1 MAAAVLVD
9 STYYIWHQRRD
20 LDPFV
25 ALNATPGEHE
35 IVTCGM
41 VMFEVL
47 RGARTDRVLRH
58 YRAAFAL
65 IINVPTTS
73 AIWEHAFQIA
83 WELDRLGTP
92 IPPQDSLIAAHALQ
106 ARASVVT
113 FDKHFSLVPGLTVLD
128 SLDE

>member
-25 ALNATPGEHE
+25 ALKATPGEHE
-35 IVTCGM
+35 IILCGM

-47 RGARTDRVLRH
+47 RGAQGDRVLQH
-58 YRAAFAL
+58 YRNAFAL
-65 IINVPTTS
+65 LINIPTTN
-73 AIWEHAFQIA
+73 AIWERAAHIA
-83 WELDRLGTP
+83 CGLDRKGTA

-106 ARASVVT
+106 VGAAVLT
-113 FDKHFSLVPGLTVLD
+113 FDKHFGLVPGLIVLE
-128 SLDE
+128 SLD

>member
-35 IVTCGM
+35 IIMCGM

-47 RGARTDRVLRH
+47 RGAQGGRILQH

-65 IINVPTTS
+65 LINIPTTN
-73 AIWEHAFQIA
+73 AIWERAAQIA
-83 WELDRLGTP
+83 CGLDHRGTP
-92 IPPQDSLIAAHALQ
+92 IPPQDSLIAAHAMQ
-106 ARASVVT
+106 AGAAVLT
-113 FDKHFSLVPGLTVLD
+113 FDKHFNLVPGLTVLD
-128 SLDE
+128 SLE

>member
-9 STYYIWHQRRD
+9 STYYIWHHRRD
-20 LDPFV
+20 FDPFV
-25 ALNATPGEHE
+25 ALNAPPGEHE

-47 RGARTDRVLRH
+47 RGTQTDRVHRH

-65 IINVPTTS
+65 LINIPTTS
-73 AIWEHAFQIA
+73 AIWERATQIA
-83 WELDRLGTP
+83 CALDRKGTP

-106 ARASVVT
+106 AGAAVLT
-113 FDKHFSLVPGLTVLD
+113 FDKHFSLVPGLSVHDRL
-128 SLDE
+128 S

>member
-35 IVTCGM
+35 IILCGM

-47 RGARTDRVLRH
+47 RGAQSDKILRH

-65 IINVPTTS
+65 LINIPTTH
-73 AIWEHAFQIA
+73 AIWERASQIA
-83 WELDRLGTP
+83 YGLDRRGTP

-106 ARASVVT
+106 VGASILT
-113 FDKHFSLVPGLTVLD
+113 FDKHFSLVPGLTVLS
-128 SLDE
+128 SLE